1 MGWERGG
8 SAGPG
13 AVKEGVR
20 GVPRSKSTGARADER
35 GRKRKGA
42 GTQGTRGDQGVSWRV
57 KGS

>member
-20 GVPRSKSTGARADER
+20 GVPRSKSMQGQGQMRGGER
-35 GRKRKGA
+35 GKV
-42 GTQGTRGDQGVSWRV
+42 QELRV
-57 KGS
+57 HEGIKE